1 MTNPTDPNANAA
13 ETRRATLLAAAHA
26 GRAVDAAREMRARG
40 EEVHAHEVADA
51 MQASGDV
58 FGAARFRIDNP
69 LAFNRPAAPVAAP
82 VAARNEHHAE
92 YLRLKGENPFAAA
105 EYAAAHPV
113 DVYGGES
120 K

>member
-13 ETRRATLLAAAHA
+13 DTRRATLLAAAHA
-26 GRAVDAAREMRARG
+26 GRAVEAAREMRARG

-69 LAFNRPAAPVAAP
+69 LAFARPAASPAP

-105 EYAAAHPV
+105 AYAAAHPV

>member
-26 GRAVDAAREMRARG
+26 GRAVEAAREMRARG
-40 EEVHAHEVADA
+40 EEVQAHEVADA

-69 LAFNRPAAPVAAP
+69 LAFARPAASTAP

-105 EYAAAHPV
+105 EYAVAHPV